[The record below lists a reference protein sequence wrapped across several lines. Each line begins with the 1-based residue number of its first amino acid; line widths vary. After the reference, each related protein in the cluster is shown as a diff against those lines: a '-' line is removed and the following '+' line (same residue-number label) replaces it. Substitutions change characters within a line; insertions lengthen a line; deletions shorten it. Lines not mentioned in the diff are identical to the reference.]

1 MRAGKQREGKQA
13 FVGFMTQDC
22 NDQESDQYNQW
33 KDPVVEQIQV
43 IMSPTLDWSTLGI
56 EQ

>member
-1 MRAGKQREGKQA
+1 MRAGKQIEGKQA

-33 KDPVVEQIQV
+33 KDPVVEQI
-43 IMSPTLDWSTLGI
+43 
-56 EQ
+56 